1 MDALSVTALAV
12 LATWLLSVAV
22 AVLRR
27 DAGWLVGRGG
37 AVERRRVLHWLA
49 ASAVVAAG
57 AAIVL
62 IALRAMTG
70 SPHHLDAALVGLLA
84 LIPLGRLLA
93 VSVRSNRAASVV
105 LVESIAAAGMASL
118 VCIVY
123 LVIVVGIEGS
133 PHGHERSILT
143 ASLIAAAIVAV
154 LGVPTRHRLIGVGD
168 QLVGGREPSRGEV
181 VSGFGARMSRAI
193 PMDELMLQLVES
205 LQDTIAPAG
214 AEIWTGP
221 AGQLSLTVGMPARE
235 AGRIVL
241 GEHERVVVGRA
252 RIGGPAWT
260 AVWLP
265 AVHADAKQYGDHR
278 AVPVAHLGEL
288 LGLIIV
294 RRAVDAEPFDPDD
307 ESALVELARQLGLA
321 LHNVRL
327 DSALQA
333 SLAELAERNEELQ
346 ASRLRIVTAADTSRR
361 AIERNLHDGAQQHLV
376 ALAVKL
382 GLARQIAEDGDVETV
397 LGLLGDL
404 RTDVQDTIGQLRE
417 LAHGIYPPLLRDRG
431 LSEALGTAAAR
442 SPLPCIV
449 DVELPGRYAE
459 EVETAAYF
467 CCLEAMQNAG
477 KYAGEGATITVRV
490 RGDDETLTF
499 ELSDDGVGFDSATTK
514 LGHGFLNMQDRLG
527 AIGGELTVG
536 SNPGQGTTVSATI
549 PAQPLRD
556 PASSP
561 AGTVR

>member
-1 MDALSVTALAV
+1 
-12 LATWLLSVAV
+12 
-22 AVLRR
+22 
-27 DAGWLVGRGG
+27 
-37 AVERRRVLHWLA
+37 
-49 ASAVVAAG
+49 
-57 AAIVL
+57 
-62 IALRAMTG
+62 
-70 SPHHLDAALVGLLA
+70 
-84 LIPLGRLLA
+84 
-93 VSVRSNRAASVV
+93 
-105 LVESIAAAGMASL
+105 
-118 VCIVY
+118 
-123 LVIVVGIEGS
+123 
-133 PHGHERSILT
+133 
-143 ASLIAAAIVAV
+143 
-154 LGVPTRHRLIGVGD
+154 
-168 QLVGGREPSRGEV
+168 
-181 VSGFGARMSRAI
+181 MSRAI

-265 AVHADAKQYGDHR
+265 AVHPDAKQYGDHR